1 MSQSNIL
8 DDVDGKP
15 QTGDCHIGSHFYLPL
30 ESDSNSLSKSETAP
44 DDSDSGI
51 LVNESGQ
58 SSIVDV
64 QEEGRLHLSVNE
76 AELNE
81 FVATAFK

>member
-1 MSQSNIL
+1 MSQGNIL
-8 DDVDGKP
+8 DDDDDKVKP
-15 QTGDCHIGSHFYLPL
+15 EDRIGSMFYLPL
-30 ESDSNSLSKSETAP
+30 ELESSGKLETTP

-64 QEEGRLHLSVNE
+64 HEEDRLHLSIND

-81 FVATAFK
+81 FVATTFK